1 MMDGERRL
9 QEGDT
14 ERACAL
20 SLPSSSVRRA
30 LSFFRSW
37 KVEQGALAR
46 TWLLFRSSGGATMVF
61 ALRAKR
67 WRAERKKAYD
77 TLLPTLLFRA
87 EPRAS
92 HLHTRHKHSTQTQ
105 HHPPFLS
112 SLAEG
117 SFQPLPRC

>member
-87 EPRAS
+87 EPQSRVRRTSIRATSIAPKRNTTHPSS
-92 HLHTRHKHSTQTQ
+92 HR
-105 HHPPFLS
+105 
-112 SLAEG
+112 
-117 SFQPLPRC
+117 